1 VIIVIQR
8 AGRLQAL
15 LEEKQLDALLITN
28 GFNRRYLSGFTGSS
42 GFCLVTKSS
51 AELITDFRYIEQA
64 HKQAEGFE
72 IIRHQA
78 DILDAVAERA
88 KHHNVK
94 RLGFERNHVTYAQYK
109 RLETVTAGM
118 ELADTEGLVEEL
130 RLVKTDEEIAV
141 VREAAEIADKTFSHI
156 VNYIKPGMTELA
168 VSNEMEMHMRSLGA
182 SSSSFETIVASGLRS
197 ALPHGV
203 ASDKVIEQGD
213 MITLDFGAY
222 YKGYVSDITR
232 TIAVGEPSDKLR
244 EIYSVV
250 LKAQLNG
257 VKHFRAGITGI
268 EADALTR
275 DIIKDAGYGQY
286 FGHSTGHGIGLEVH
300 EGPALSMKGDKTLR
314 PGMIVTCEP
323 GIYIPGI
330 GGVRIEDDVVIT
342 EKGCEILT
350 SSPKDLIVL

>member
-1 VIIVIQR
+1 MAQR
-8 AGRLQAL
+8 AHKLQAVL
-15 LEEKQLDALLITN
+15 QEKQLDALLITS
-28 GFNRRYLSGFTGSS
+28 GFNRRYLSGFTGTS
-42 GFCLVTKSS
+42 GFCLVTKEN

-64 HKQAEGFE
+64 QKQAPDFE
-72 IIRHQA
+72 IIRHKR

-94 RLGFERNHVTYAQYK
+94 RLGFEKNHITYGQYQ
-109 RLETVTAGM
+109 RLQNVTAGI

-130 RLVKTDEEIAV
+130 RLIKTAEEITV
-141 VREAAEIADKTFSHI
+141 VKQAAEIADKTFSHI
-156 VNYIKPGMTELA
+156 LSYIKPGITELQ
-168 VSNEMEMHMRSLGA
+168 VSNEMEMVMRSLGA
-182 SSSSFETIVASGLRS
+182 SSSSFDTIVASGLRS

-213 MITLDFGAY
+213 MVTLDFGAY

-232 TIAVGEPSDKLR
+232 TIAVGEPGEKLR

-257 VKHFRAGITGI
+257 VKHFKAGITGI

-275 DIIKDAGYGQY
+275 DIIKDAGYGEY

-300 EGPALSMKGDKTLR
+300 EGPALSMKGDTTLK

-323 GIYIPGI
+323 GIYIANI

-342 EKGCEILT
+342 DNGCEILT